1 MHEPNKNYLTAQY
14 GTSGGSTPPLGTKA
28 IMPYN
33 LNLSSYGQK
42 VNYGSLDNE

>member
-28 IMPYN
+28 YCPNNN
-33 LNLSSYGQK
+33 LNLSSYGK
-42 VNYGSLDNE
+42 INYSGTDLF